1 MRWVTAVFVAAV
13 LAATFTRLWLATRQ
27 IAAVRAHR
35 ERVPALFAQR
45 ITPAEQRKAAD
56 YTAAR
61 SAFARVAA
69 VVDALLWL
77 GLTLGGGIAAADAL
91 WRPTSFTQPWL
102 GALVMA
108 TVGLALQFVRAPLAA
123 WRVFVLEARFAFNR
137 STPALFAAD
146 FVKRLLLG
154 AVLGAPVALGA
165 LWLMQHAGR
174 AWWLVAWVG
183 WAGFSFALTWAL
195 PRFVAPL
202 FNRFTPLADGELKS
216 HVEAVLS
223 RCGFAAD
230 GVFVMDGSRRSA
242 HGNAYFTGL
251 GRHKRIVLL
260 DTLVDRLAITE
271 IEAVLAHELGHFRL
285 RHIRHR
291 LLVSLGLALAALA
304 AFAWA
309 AQQPELYAALGVA
322 TPTPQAA
329 LLLAAIASQP
339 FAFFATPLMAAWS
352 RRHEFEADDFAVRHA
367 DAGALGQA
375 LVKLYGGN
383 AATLTPDALHSA
395 FYDSH
400 PPPLARIARLP
411 ARAS

>member
-1 MRWVTAVFVAAV
+1 MHWLTAAFVAV
-13 LAATFTRLWLATRQ
+13 SVVATLTRLWLATRQ
-27 IAAVRAHR
+27 IAAVRANR
-35 ERVPALFAQR
+35 ERVPALFAER
-45 ITPAEQRKAAD
+45 ITLDEQRKAAD

-61 SAFARVAA
+61 SAFSRVAA
-69 VVDALLWL
+69 LVDAVLWL
-77 GLTLGGGIAAADAL
+77 TLTLGGGIAAADAL
-91 WRPTSFTQPWL
+91 WQTTGLSQPWL
-102 GALVMA
+102 GALVMG
-108 TVGLALQFVRAPLAA
+108 TVGLALQLVRLPLAA
-123 WRVFVLEARFAFNR
+123 WRIFVLEARFGFNR
-137 STPALFAAD
+137 ATPGLFAAD
-146 FVKRLLLG
+146 FAKRLLLAG
-154 AVLGAPVALGA
+154 VLAAPVALGA
-165 LWLMQHAGR
+165 LWLMQHGGR
-174 AWWLVAWVG
+174 AWWLFAWIG
-183 WAGFSFALTWAL
+183 WAAFSFALTWAL

-202 FNRFTPLADGELKS
+202 FNRFTPLADGELKT
-216 HVEAVLS
+216 HVEDVLR

-260 DTLVDRLAITE
+260 DTLLERLRVGE

-285 RHIRHR
+285 HHIRHR
-291 LLVSLGLALAALA
+291 LVVSLAVALVALA
-304 AFAWA
+304 AFAWVA
-309 AQQPELYAALGVA
+309 KQPEIYAALGVA

-339 FAFFATPLMAAWS
+339 FAFFVTPFMAAWS

-367 DAGALGQA
+367 DAAALGQA

-400 PPPLARIARLP
+400 PPPAARIARLP
-411 ARAS
+411 ARG

>member
-1 MRWVTAVFVAAV
+1 MQWVTAVFVAV
-13 LAATFTRLWLATRQ
+13 GVAATLTRLWLATRQ

-35 ERVPALFAQR
+35 ERVPALFAER
-45 ITPAEQRKAAD
+45 ITLDDQRKAAD

-61 SAFARVAA
+61 AAFSRVAA
-69 VVDALLWL
+69 LVDAVLWFT
-77 GLTLGGGIAAADAL
+77 LTLGGGIAAADAL
-91 WRPTSFTQPWL
+91 WQTTGLSQPWV
-102 GALVMA
+102 GALVIG
-108 TVGLALQFVRAPLAA
+108 TVGLALQLVRLPLAA
-123 WRVFVLEARFAFNR
+123 WRIFVLEAGFGFNR
-137 STPALFAAD
+137 ATPQLFAAD
-146 FVKRLLLG
+146 FAKRLLLAG
-154 AVLGAPVALGA
+154 ALAAPVVLGA
-165 LWLMQHAGR
+165 LWLMQHGGR
-174 AWWLVAWVG
+174 AWWLFAWLG
-183 WAGFSFALTWAL
+183 WATFSFALTWAL

-202 FNRFTPLADGELKS
+202 FNRFTPLADGELKT
-216 HVEAVLS
+216 HVEDVLR

-260 DTLVDRLAITE
+260 DTLLERLRVGE

-285 RHIRHR
+285 HHIRHR
-291 LLVSLGLALAALA
+291 LMLSLLIALAALA
-304 AFAWA
+304 AFAWV
-309 AQQPELYAALGVA
+309 AQQPEISAALGVA

-339 FAFFATPLMAAWS
+339 FTFFVTPLMAAWS

-367 DAGALGQA
+367 DAAALGQA

-400 PPPLARIARLP
+400 PPPAARIARLP
-411 ARAS
+411 ARG

>member
-1 MRWVTAVFVAAV
+1 MQWITAAFVGAV
-13 LAATFTRLWLATRQ
+13 LAAVLTRLWLATRQ
-27 IAAVRAHR
+27 IAAVRSHR

-45 ITPAEQRKAAD
+45 ITLDDQRKAAD

-61 SAFARVAA
+61 SAFSRVAA
-69 VVDALLWL
+69 LIDALLWL

-91 WRPTSFTQPWL
+91 WRTTGLAQPWL
-102 GALVMA
+102 GALVMG
-108 TVGLALQFVRAPLAA
+108 TVGFALQLVRLPLAA
-123 WRVFVLEARFAFNR
+123 WRIFVLEQRFGFNR
-137 STPALFAAD
+137 ATPALFAAD
-146 FVKRLLLG
+146 FAKRLLLAG
-154 AVLGAPVALGA
+154 VLAAPVVLGA
-165 LWLMQHAGR
+165 LWLMQHGGR
-174 AWWLVAWVG
+174 AWWLFAWVG
-183 WAGFSFALTWAL
+183 WAAFSFALTWAL

-202 FNRFTPLADGELKS
+202 FNRFTPLAEGELKS
-216 HVEAVLS
+216 HVEDVLR
-223 RCGFAAD
+223 RCGFATD

-260 DTLVDRLAITE
+260 DTLLDRLRVGE

-285 RHIRHR
+285 HHIRHR
-291 LLVSLGLALAALA
+291 LLVSLAVAFAALA

-309 AQQPELYAALGVA
+309 AQRPEIYAALGVP

-339 FAFFATPLMAAWS
+339 FTFFVTPLMAAWS
-352 RRHEFEADDFAVRHA
+352 RRHEFEADAYAALHA
-367 DAGALGQA
+367 DGAALGQA

-400 PPPLARIARLP
+400 PPPAARIARLP
-411 ARAS
+411 TPG